1 MITVLPEAA
10 NGALTYAA
18 LFKRAPDSSMISG
31 GRSQI
36 SPCPNGSSIS
46 RAPRAGGVKPV
57 DTVSGRLR
65 GIFAEMDGERQAYK
79 VREAAHLSP
88 GRFSKNRGFRVAI
101 LEKTAPSA
109 PVQEALMRCE
119 LVVQNFER
127 RRQDPHRFC

>member
-1 MITVLPEAA
+1 
-10 NGALTYAA
+10 
-18 LFKRAPDSSMISG
+18 MISG

-88 GRFSKNRGFRVAI
+88 GRFSKNRGFRCDSGEDGTIRSGPGGLDAV
-101 LEKTAPSA
+101 
-109 PVQEALMRCE
+109 
-119 LVVQNFER
+119 
-127 RRQDPHRFC
+127 